1 MPPRERPSALLI
13 ISSPVGRSVSSLLTF
28 HDESLNVWT
37 HALGCVWFGRR
48 LVALPL
54 PSLPTPAP
62 LHPERLSVAIFLLCA
77 TFCLGMSALA
87 HLAGPHLTSRRSFEL
102 IWQLDSFGIV
112 GAIIGSFVSGL
123 VCGMRCVPT
132 LRLGY
137 LIFVGALLGGVT
149 LIVAAGDR
157 VADLTRFRA
166 LAASVV
172 FGLVPFFHWLS
183 IAPADLLAALA
194 PGVWRTFLLYGAG
207 YAYFSSLTP
216 APITPA
222 RALGGSHVAWHVLVV
237 AGLREWAE
245 VCRQMLA
252 QEVGCD
258 AWR

>member
-1 MPPRERPSALLI
+1 MPPRERLLI
-13 ISSPVGRSVSSLLTF
+13 ISPPVSRSVSSLLTF

-37 HALGCVWFGRR
+37 HALGCAWFGRR
-48 LVALPL
+48 LIAL

-62 LHPERLSVAIFLLCA
+62 LLPERLSV
-77 TFCLGMSALA
+77 
-87 HLAGPHLTSRRSFEL
+87 SFEL

-252 QEVGCD
+252 QEAVGCD
-258 AWR
+258 AWTVPKT

>member
-1 MPPRERPSALLI
+1 MPPRERLLI
-13 ISSPVGRSVSSLLTF
+13 ISPPVSRSVSSLLTF

-37 HALGCVWFGRR
+37 HALACVWFGRR
-48 LVALPL
+48 LVALP
-54 PSLPTPAP
+54 SLPTPAP
-62 LHPERLSVAIFLLCA
+62 LLPERLSVGLFLFCA

-252 QEVGCD
+252 QEAVGCD